1 MHGGGGGLLAQGLK
15 AHTMIGLVVTAVC
28 YGRKESRVV
37 YSISYPTV
45 AFVHLGFVLCIA
57 EYRII
62 CLQSECGIVTVPS
75 GWVTSPLWLSDCSR
89 SGFHR
94 IIRYSTLSVGLEYTL
109 CALPKFADQGPFD

>member
-15 AHTMIGLVVTAVC
+15 AHIMIGLVVTAEC

-57 EYRII
+57 K
-62 CLQSECGIVTVPS
+62 
-75 GWVTSPLWLSDCSR
+75 
-89 SGFHR
+89 
-94 IIRYSTLSVGLEYTL
+94 YSTLSVGLEYTL
-109 CALPKFADQGPFD
+109 